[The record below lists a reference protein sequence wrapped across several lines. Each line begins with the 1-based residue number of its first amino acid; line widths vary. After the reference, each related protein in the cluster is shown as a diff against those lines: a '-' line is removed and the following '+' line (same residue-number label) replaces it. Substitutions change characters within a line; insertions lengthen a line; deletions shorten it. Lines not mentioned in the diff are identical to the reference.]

1 MKHETLFFFPTVVL
15 CTRSCTLSTVLSQSS
30 QSLSKISMIILVS
43 QGRKEIREVKQTP
56 LEISLGYREG
66 F

>member
-1 MKHETLFFFPTVVL
+1 
-15 CTRSCTLSTVLSQSS
+15 
-30 QSLSKISMIILVS
+30 MIILVS
-43 QGRKEIREVKQTP
+43 QGRKEIREVKKTP